1 MKVVGTST
9 VRSDGAA
16 KVRGEAVYGVD
27 VTLPGMLHARLL
39 RSPIAA
45 GRIVHLDASP
55 ARDLPGVWAVITAE
69 DAPDHRHGLVIRDQ
83 PLFAS
88 DRVRFEGEPIAAVAG
103 ETSAA
108 ARRALAAIEFE
119 VEEESPVIDL
129 EAAVAPGARLVH
141 PEWSSFAP
149 VGEDFPR
156 GANVAGELVSDP
168 PGVDEIFASAD
179 LVVEDVYRAGR
190 QYQAYLEPKAVV
202 ASYESGR
209 YTVHVS
215 HQYPFNVRDRLAQA
229 LGVRPSAIRVVGHH
243 IGGGFGAKLDLGI
256 EPYAALLARATG
268 RPVKLVLDRA
278 EDLLT
283 CPCRENAVVRLRSAV
298 SRDGRI
304 LAREMNVL
312 MDAGAYAGDTP
323 ILTSLALLLAGAV
336 YKVGP
341 TRVRARAVYTNTTP
355 TGAFRGVSGTYL
367 VFALER
373 HLDHIANE
381 LGLDRRDLRLRI
393 LMEDGDRLLNGQEL
407 TDVSILREAF
417 ERIEEIAPWGTL
429 GNAPLRGVG
438 VAACVWLTNPM
449 AGSATLKLAEDGT
462 LGVVTAATD
471 NGSGAVTMG
480 VTQIAAEE
488 LTLRPEDVVVSMPD
502 TDAAPYDAG
511 SQGSRTTQVVGRAVR
526 QAAAEVRT
534 RIFDAASRL
543 LEADAKDLELVDGKV
558 GVKGVPH
565 SQISLAEVATAA
577 TFSEGP
583 IVGTGSYVTPLPP
596 YDPSCASGML
606 FPTFPTPTYH
616 VHLAEVEVDP
626 VTGNVTVLRYLVA
639 QEVGKAINPDGVF
652 GQIQGGVTQGL
663 GYALYEGL
671 QIGDDGRYRQRT
683 LEAYRLPLAPDIPR
697 VQAILLE
704 HPNPDGPF
712 GAKGVAE
719 APVVPVAAAIANAV
733 SHAVGAPLDAVPIT
747 PGDVLNALNARRR

>member
-1 MKVVGTST
+1 M
-9 VRSDGAA
+9 
-16 KVRGEAVYGVD
+16 
-27 VTLPGMLHARLL
+27 
-39 RSPIAA
+39 I
-45 GRIVHLDASP
+45 
-55 ARDLPGVWAVITAE
+55 
-69 DAPDHRHGLVIRDQ
+69 
-83 PLFAS
+83 
-88 DRVRFEGEPIAAVAG
+88 
-103 ETSAA
+103 
-108 ARRALAAIEFE
+108 
-119 VEEESPVIDL
+119 
-129 EAAVAPGARLVH
+129 
-141 PEWSSFAP
+141 
-149 VGEDFPR
+149 
-156 GANVAGELVSDP
+156 SDP
-168 PGVDEIFASAD
+168 PGVDEIFTSAD
-179 LVVEDVYRAGR
+179 LVIEDIYRAGR

-209 YTVHVS
+209 YTVHIS

-229 LGVRPSAIRVVGHH
+229 LGVRSSAIRVVGHH

-256 EPYAALLARATG
+256 EPFAALLARATG
-268 RPVKLVLDRA
+268 RPVKLVLDRD

-304 LAREMNVL
+304 LAREMDVL

-341 TRVRARAVYTNTTP
+341 TRVRARAVYTNTAP

-381 LGLDRRDLRLRI
+381 LKLDRRDFRLRS

-407 TDVSILREAF
+407 KEASILREAF
-417 ERIEEIAPWGTL
+417 DRIEEVAPWESL
-429 GNAPLRGVG
+429 GKAPLRGVG

-449 AGSATLKLAEDGT
+449 TGSATLKLAEDGT
-462 LGVVTAATD
+462 LGVLTAATD
-471 NGSGAVTMG
+471 NGSGAVSMG
-480 VTQIAAEE
+480 VIQIAAEE

-526 QAAAEVRT
+526 RAAAEIRAQ
-534 RIFDAASRL
+534 IFAAASRM
-543 LEADAKDLELVDGKV
+543 LEADTTDLELVDGKV
-558 GVKGVPH
+558 GVKGVPG

-583 IVGTGSYVTPLPP
+583 IVGTGTYVTPLPP

-626 VTGNVTVLRYLVA
+626 VTGVVTVIRYVVA
-639 QEVGKAINPDGVF
+639 QEVGKAINPGGVF

-671 QIGDDGRYRQRT
+671 EIGDDGRYRQRT
-683 LEAYRLPLAPDIPR
+683 LEAYRLPIAPDIPR
-697 VQAILLE
+697 VEAIILE

-733 SHAVGAPLDAVPIT
+733 SDAIGAPIDAIPIT
-747 PGDVLNALNARRR
+747 PGDVLNALSANRR

>member
-1 MKVVGTST
+1 
-9 VRSDGAA
+9 
-16 KVRGEAVYGVD
+16 
-27 VTLPGMLHARLL
+27 
-39 RSPIAA
+39 
-45 GRIVHLDASP
+45 
-55 ARDLPGVWAVITAE
+55 
-69 DAPDHRHGLVIRDQ
+69 
-83 PLFAS
+83 
-88 DRVRFEGEPIAAVAG
+88 
-103 ETSAA
+103 
-108 ARRALAAIEFE
+108 
-119 VEEESPVIDL
+119 
-129 EAAVAPGARLVH
+129 
-141 PEWSSFAP
+141 
-149 VGEDFPR
+149 
-156 GANVAGELVSDP
+156 
-168 PGVDEIFASAD
+168 
-179 LVVEDVYRAGR
+179 
-190 QYQAYLEPKAVV
+190 
-202 ASYESGR
+202 
-209 YTVHVS
+209 
-215 HQYPFNVRDRLAQA
+215 
-229 LGVRPSAIRVVGHH
+229 VGHH

-268 RPVKLVLDRA
+268 RPVKLVLDRD

-298 SRDGRI
+298 TTDGRI
-304 LAREMNVL
+304 LAREMDVL

-341 TRVRARAVYTNTTP
+341 TRVRARAVYTNTAP

-373 HLDHIANE
+373 HLDHIANQ
-381 LGLDRRDLRLRI
+381 LGLDRRDLRLRN

-407 TDVSILREAF
+407 MEASILRDAF
-417 ERIEEIAPWGTL
+417 GRIEETAPWGTL
-429 GNAPLRGVG
+429 GQAPLRGVG

-462 LGVVTAATD
+462 LGVLTAATD
-471 NGSGAVTMG
+471 NGSGAVSMG

-488 LTLRPEDVVVSMPD
+488 LTIRPEDVVVTMPD

-526 QAAAEVRT
+526 QAAAEVRAK
-534 RIFDAASRL
+534 IFATASRM
-543 LEADAKDLELVDGKV
+543 LEADVTDLELVDGRV
-558 GVKGVPH
+558 GVKGVPD

-577 TFSEGP
+577 TFTEGP
-583 IVGTGSYVTPLPP
+583 IIGTGSYVTPLPA

-606 FPTFPTPTYH
+606 FPAFPTPTYH

-626 VTGNVTVLRYLVA
+626 VTGVVTVLRYVVA

-683 LEAYRLPLAPDIPR
+683 LEAYRLPIAPDIPR
-697 VQAILLE
+697 VEAILLE
-704 HPNPDGPF
+704 HPNPEGPF

-719 APVVPVAAAIANAV
+719 PPVVPVAAAIANAV
-733 SHAVGAPLDAVPIT
+733 SHAIGAPIDAIPIT
-747 PGDVLNALNARRR
+747 PADVLNALSVSRR

>member
-1 MKVVGTST
+1 MKVVGTNT
-9 VRSDGAA
+9 IRSDGAA

-39 RSPIAA
+39 RSPMPA
-45 GRIVHLDASP
+45 GRVVQLDVTP
-55 ARDLPGVWAVITAE
+55 ARELPGVWSVITAE
-69 DAPDHRHGLVIRDQ
+69 DAPDHRHGLVINDQ
-83 PLFAS
+83 RLFAS
-88 DRVRFEGEPIAAVAG
+88 DRVRFEGEPVAAVAA
-103 ETSAA
+103 ETRAA
-108 ARRALAAIEFE
+108 AQRAVAAIKFE
-119 VEEESPVIDL
+119 VEPESPVIDL
-129 EAAVAPGARLVH
+129 DTAVAPGARLVH
-141 PEWSSFAP
+141 PEWPSFEP

-156 GANVAGELVSDP
+156 GANVAGEMVSDP

-179 LVVEDVYRAGR
+179 LVVEDIYRAGR

-202 ASYESGR
+202 ALYESGR

-229 LGVRPSAIRVVGHH
+229 LGVRASAIRVVGHH

-268 RPVKLVLDRA
+268 RAVKLVLDRD

-298 SRDGRI
+298 GTDGRI
-304 LAREMNVL
+304 LAREMDVL

-323 ILTSLALLLAGAV
+323 ILTSIALLLAGAV

-381 LGLDRRDLRLRI
+381 LSLDRRELRLRT

-407 TDVSILREAF
+407 TEASILREAF
-417 ERIEEIAPWGTL
+417 ERIEEIAPWETL
-429 GNAPLRGVG
+429 GSGPFRGVG

-449 AGSATLKLAEDGT
+449 AGSATLKLSEDGT
-462 LGVVTAATD
+462 LGVLTAATD

-488 LTLRPEDVVVSMPD
+488 LTIRPEDVVVSMPD
-502 TDAAPYDAG
+502 TDAAPYDSG

-526 QAAAEVRT
+526 QAAAAVRAQ
-534 RIFDAASRL
+534 IFAGASRM
-543 LEADAKDLELVDGKV
+543 LEADATDLELVDGMV
-558 GVKGVPH
+558 GVKGVPD
-565 SQISLAEVATAA
+565 SRISLAEVATAV

-583 IVGTGSYVTPLPP
+583 IVGSGSYGTPLPP

-606 FPTFPTPTYH
+606 FPTLPTPTYH
-616 VHLAEVEVDP
+616 VHMAEVEVDP
-626 VTGNVTVLRYLVA
+626 VTGIVTVLRYVVA

-683 LEAYRLPLAPDIPR
+683 LEAYRLPISLDIPR
-697 VQAILLE
+697 VEVILLE
-704 HPNPDGPF
+704 HPNPEGPF

-733 SHAVGAPLDAVPIT
+733 SHAIGAPIDTIPIT
-747 PGDVLNALNARRR
+747 PGDVLDALSANRR